1 MARKSTKSTKV
12 TDEVPAQVPETQT
25 AGNPQDEAEA
35 VNLKT
40 ATDTSDTEAIAA
52 TEIKAKKE
60 RKQKAV
66 KEVKEAKN
74 VENVENVE
82 SDDEKPKPKPK
93 AKKEP
98 KAKKVDSDDDEPKAK
113 TPKEPK
119 EKKRAP
125 SAYNLFVKE
134 VMPSLKKENEALD
147 EGKKK
152 TQRDLMKL
160 AAELWNKKK
169 AEA

>member
-12 TDEVPAQVPETQT
+12 TEEVPAQVPETQT

-40 ATDTSDTEAIAA
+40 ATDNSDIEVIAA
-52 TEIKAKKE
+52 AEIKAKKE

-66 KEVKEAKN
+66 NEIKEAKN
-74 VENVENVE
+74 KIE
-82 SDDEKPKPKPK
+82 SDDEKPKPK
-93 AKKEP
+93 KEP
-98 KAKKVDSDDDEPKAK
+98 KAKKVESDDDEPKAK
-113 TPKEPK
+113 APKEPK

>member
-12 TDEVPAQVPETQT
+12 TEEVPAQVPETQT

-40 ATDTSDTEAIAA
+40 ATDTTDTEVIAA

-60 RKQKAV
+60 RKQKAD

-74 VENVENVE
+74 VE
-82 SDDEKPKPKPK
+82 SDDEKPKPK

-98 KAKKVDSDDDEPKAK
+98 KAKKVESDADEPKAK

>member
-12 TDEVPAQVPETQT
+12 TEEVPAQVPETQT

-40 ATDTSDTEAIAA
+40 ATDNSDIEVIAA

-66 KEVKEAKN
+66 NEIKEAKN
-74 VENVENVE
+74 KIE
-82 SDDEKPKPKPK
+82 SDDEKPKPK

-98 KAKKVDSDDDEPKAK
+98 KAKKVESDDDEPKAK
-113 TPKEPK
+113 APKEPK